1 MKKNMLIGLAVS
13 VLVLSPSVFSQTQL
27 AVTQPEQGALKTIET
42 GEAALRNK
50 SNSAIQAIESLKA
63 QNDLLIELSEQYESV
78 SLLLDD
84 SDPYQASLKNKL
96 RILWEQKEADKTAAR
111 AALTEKKAKAEAE
124 KKAKAEAERLRQAR
138 IVEEEARRRAAAF
151 KLANENSGNPNQA
164 GTNKSKPVMKPFKS
178 SFIVFATAGM
188 TSSSGESITPP
199 RVLINT
205 GEGLPSSLQVDSSF
219 EYGGRRYTFVNV
231 GKRDENTLEVIFN
244 SDGRRVSFDYLINQ
258 TVGGQ

>member
-1 MKKNMLIGLAVS
+1 MKKNMLIGLAAS
-13 VLVLSPSVFSQTQL
+13 VLVLSPLVFSQTQI
-27 AVTQPEQGALKTIET
+27 VESQPEQSALKPIEI

-63 QNDLLIELSEQYESV
+63 QTDLLVELSEQYESV

-84 SDPYQASLKNKL
+84 SDPYEASLKNKL
-96 RILWEQKEADKTAAR
+96 RILWEQKEADKKAAR
-111 AALTEKKAKAEAE
+111 EALAEKKAKAEAE
-124 KKAKAEAERLRQAR
+124 KKAKAEAEKLRQAK

-151 KLANENSGNPNQA
+151 KLANENSGSPNQA

-188 TSSSGESITPP
+188 TSSSGESIAPP

-205 GEGLPSSLQVDSSF
+205 GEGLPSSLMVDNSF

-231 GKRDENTLEVIFN
+231 AKKDENTLEVIFN